1 MKNTRIHAW
10 ISGKVQGV
18 FYRESTEY
26 WAKNLD
32 LKGWIR
38 NTDDGRVELIVE
50 GPEDRIKKFMKWCE
64 KGPVAAK
71 VVNINK
77 REELYTGEFEDFKAI
92 Y

>member
-26 WAKNLD
+26 WANTLD
-32 LKGWIR
+32 LKGWVR

-50 GPEDRIKKFMKWCE
+50 GHEDRIKKLMKWCE
-64 KGPVAAK
+64 KGPAAAK
-71 VVNINK
+71 VVNINQ
-77 REELYTGEFEDFKAI
+77 REESYTGEFEDFKVI